1 MLFAAGVEDLG
12 ILTLLRRHRE
22 DDRLGVRHLLFVE
35 LGVIELLAEPA
46 RQHPGDLGEVAHLL
60 QLLELVEVIRE
71 RQAVLAELFLEL
83 FGLRLVVLLLGLLD
97 EGEHIAHAEDA

>member
-1 MLFAAGVEDLG
+1 MALVCG
-12 ILTLLRRHRE
+12 
-22 DDRLGVRHLLFVE
+22 HLLFVE
-35 LGVIELLAEPA
+35 LGVIELLAELA
-46 RQHPGDLGEVAHLL
+46 GQHPGDLAEVAHLL